1 MFISSRPYFERTRR
15 FLRRLIN
22 LAGALVLLTGTAA
35 GAKDAAPL
43 APPLPVDYGEVVYR
57 VNPQAPRQVYI
68 IGQCHRSA
76 VSDRVHSDTVKVQ
89 AEIYRIGEWL
99 IREKNVSL
107 LLPEGFFQRTAGK
120 DGRRADEDRLPVEL
134 DNNTLEARL
143 GDPRRFVNADLL
155 LNASYD
161 VRLGQVEDEQL
172 YRDIRGLLRQ
182 AGESNSFSLLARL
195 AVLQDE
201 RTAVMLQNIPDIVEE
216 SFQAGRIDHRRAMF
230 TIGMAHLGKIIHSLR
245 RGTLRSAV
253 GDPTRK
259 DGAATELKLLERGYG
274 VTVIVPRTLAENE
287 AVLRLARLE
296 NH

>member
-1 MFISSRPYFERTRR
+1 M
-15 FLRRLIN
+15 
-22 LAGALVLLTGTAA
+22 LLTGTAA

-76 VSDRVHSDTVKVQ
+76 VSDRMHSDTVKVQ

-107 LLPEGFFQRTAGK
+107 LLPEGFFQRTPG
-120 DGRRADEDRLPVEL
+120 ADDSQPTEMDRLPVEL
-134 DNNTLEARL
+134 DNSTLEARL

-182 AGESNSFSLLARL
+182 AGENNSLSLLARL

-201 RTAVMLQNIPDIVEE
+201 RTVVMLQNIPDIVEE
-216 SFQAGRIDHRRAMF
+216 FFQAGRIGHPRAMF
-230 TIGMAHLGKIIHSLR
+230 TIGMAHLGEIIHRLQ
-245 RGTLRSAV
+245 RGTLRTAAD
-253 GDPTRK
+253 DPGRN
-259 DGAATELKLLERGYG
+259 DGAAMELKLLERGYG

-287 AVLRLARLE
+287 AVLRLAKLE